1 MAYLTFNLDKDRFA
15 VNVLKAREVLDV
27 KTITRVP
34 QAPRFM
40 LGVINLRGGVV
51 PVIDL
56 RLKFGLPKTELTQ
69 DSSIIVMEVVVDD
82 DPVVVGAL
90 VDSVDEVLELDEQQ
104 IEPPPRLGT
113 RLKTEFIQGMGSYGE
128 QFIILLDIDRVFS
141 AEELALIQ
149 NHQDDLVEA

>member
-1 MAYLTFNLDKDRFA
+1 MAYLTFNLDRDHFA

-34 QAPRFM
+34 QCPRFM

-56 RLKFGLPKTELTQ
+56 RLKFGLPQVEITR
-69 DSSIIVMEVVVDD
+69 DSSIIVMEVVVED
-82 DPVVVGAL
+82 DPIVVGAL
-90 VDSVDEVLELDEQQ
+90 VDSVDEVLELEEQQ
-104 IEPPPRLGT
+104 IEPPPRIGT

-128 QFIILLDIDRVFS
+128 KFIILLDIDRVFS
-141 AEELALIQ
+141 AEEIALIQ
-149 NHQDDLVEA
+149 NHREEPVEA